1 MTKHRDKSKAVV
13 VADLEDG
20 SLHPMD
26 SLSAAASFM
35 GVSIT
40 LVSRMLSQRS
50 ASGKYFVYKAGKDKE
65 NSQMVTAL
73 RSYYHTN
80 GKVRGMK
87 PADDTLVSLRIDR
100 HTVILVTP
108 DKATPEYAQ
117 QWREK
122 HEKAGKREASWNSKT
137 SFE

>member
-13 VADLEDG
+13 VAN
-20 SLHPMD
+20 
-26 SLSAAASFM
+26 
-35 GVSIT
+35 
-40 LVSRMLSQRS
+40 Q
-50 ASGKYFVYKAGKDKE
+50 
-65 NSQMVTAL
+65 
-73 RSYYHTN
+73 
-80 GKVRGMK
+80 MK
-87 PADDTLVSLRIDR
+87 PADDSLVSLRIDR

-122 HEKAGKREASWNSKT
+122 HEKAGKREATWNSKT

>member
-1 MTKHRDKSKAVV
+1 MKSKNREQSIAVV
-13 VADLEDG
+13 VANLEDG

-35 GVSIT
+35 EVS
-40 LVSRMLSQRS
+40 LASASRMLRQRC
-50 ASGKYFVYKAGKDKE
+50 ANGKYFVYRAGKDKE
-65 NSQMVTAL
+65 NSQMVMAL

-80 GKVRGMK
+80 GKVRGTK
-87 PADDTLVSLRIDR
+87 PADDSLVSLRIDS

-117 QWREK
+117 KWREK
-122 HEKAGKREASWNSKT
+122 YEKAQRPTQRNHKY
-137 SFE
+137 